1 MSRSLFGVIAVPVFI
16 AGCSYEAQLFRPD
29 TSPAGVGTVQ
39 LNATPP
45 HRLSL
50 ELEGKTYQ
58 GDWTGVP
65 IDDLS
70 ALRRR
75 EGPSSRHYQRHF
87 SGLERPHDKKVTA
100 ALVAHDGSR
109 LDCEWRDTLGQGR
122 GSCADAGTGQRYIL
136 VVGRRRD
143 LAGYLQGGSGTSE

>member
-1 MSRSLFGVIAVPVFI
+1 MRKSLIGVLAVPVFL
-16 AGCSYEAQLFRPD
+16 AGCSYEAQLLRPD
-29 TSPAGVGTVQ
+29 TSPAGVGTVD
-39 LNATPP
+39 LHANPP
-45 HRLSL
+45 HRLAL
-50 ELEGKTYQ
+50 ELEGKVYQ

-75 EGPSSRHYQRHF
+75 EGTSSRHYQRHF

-122 GSCADAGTGQRYIL
+122 GNCADAATGQRYIL

-143 LAGYLQGGSGTSE
+143 LAGYQQGGRGTSE